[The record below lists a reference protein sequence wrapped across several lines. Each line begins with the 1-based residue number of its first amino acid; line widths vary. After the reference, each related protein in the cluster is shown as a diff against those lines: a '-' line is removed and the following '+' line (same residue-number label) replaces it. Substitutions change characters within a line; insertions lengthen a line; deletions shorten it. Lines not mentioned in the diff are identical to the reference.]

1 MVTAGQPM
9 EFLRQLDLVSP
20 ETLDLPVHLI
30 GCGGIGSFTA
40 LLLSKMGCRHLRL
53 YDPDGIEEHNLP
65 NQLFRLSDVGRL
77 KVEALREIL
86 EEFAGAPVEVH
97 PVEVEAQRMTGVVIS
112 GVDTMLARKAI
123 WQRSIRYRAGVLRYL
138 DARMGAE
145 VARIYT
151 VKPADPD
158 DIRFYEKSLY
168 DDEEAEVL
176 PCTAAAISYS
186 GFAIASLIGNLVKR
200 LVTGE
205 DLPREVLLDLKT
217 LTLLTS
223 SGGRS

>member
-1 MVTAGQPM
+1 MIPAQPM
-9 EFLRQLDLVSP
+9 EFLRQLDLMNP
-20 ETLDLPVHLI
+20 ETLDVPIHLI

-40 LLLSKMGCRHLRL
+40 LVLSKMGVQHLHL

-65 NQLFRLSDVGRL
+65 NQLFRLRDVGRL

-86 EEFAGAPVEVH
+86 EEFAGSPVEVQ
-97 PVEVEAQRMTGVVIS
+97 PIEVETRRLTGIVIS
-112 GVDTMLARKAI
+112 GVDSMQARKAI
-123 WQRSIRYRAGVLRYL
+123 WHRSIRYRAGVIRYL

-145 VARIYT
+145 VARIYAVNPT
-151 VKPADPD
+151 DPG

-168 DDEEAEVL
+168 TDEEAESL

-200 LVTGE
+200 LATGE
-205 DLPREVLLDLKT
+205 DLPCEILLDLKT

-223 SGGRS
+223 AGDRI

>member
-1 MVTAGQPM
+1 MNAGRSM

-20 ETLDLPVHLI
+20 ETLDIPIHLI

-40 LLLSKMGCRHLRL
+40 LVLSKMGVRQLSL

-65 NQLFRLSDVGRL
+65 NQFFRLSDIGRR

-86 EEFAGAPVEVH
+86 REFAGLAI
-97 PVEVEAQRMTGVVIS
+97 EAQPVQVEGQRMAGIVIS
-112 GVDTMLARKAI
+112 GVDTMQARETI
-123 WQRSIRYRAGVLRYL
+123 WRQGIRYRTAILRYI

-151 VKPADPD
+151 VKPTDPG
-158 DIRFYEKSLY
+158 DIRFYEKTLY
-168 DDEEAEVL
+168 HDEEAESL
-176 PCTAAAISYS
+176 PCTAAAIVYS

-200 LVTGE
+200 VATGE
-205 DLPREVLLDLKT
+205 DLPREILFDFKT
-217 LTLLTS
+217 LTLSTS
-223 SGGRS
+223 LGEP

>member
-1 MVTAGQPM
+1 MRPGPPM

-40 LLLSKMGCRHLRL
+40 LVLSKMGVQRLHL

-65 NQLFRLSDVGRL
+65 NQLFRLKDVGRS
-77 KVEALREIL
+77 KVEALQEIL
-86 EEFAGAPVEVH
+86 EEFAGAPVEGL
-97 PVEVEAQRMTGVVIS
+97 PVEVEGRRMTGVVIS
-112 GVDTMLARKAI
+112 GVDSMRARKAI
-123 WQRSIRYRAGVLRYL
+123 WLRSIRYRASVLRYL

-145 VARIYT
+145 VARIYAVNPT
-151 VKPADPD
+151 DPD
-158 DIRFYEKSLY
+158 DIRAYEKSLY
-168 DDEEAEVL
+168 TDEEAEVL

-186 GFAIASLIGNLVKR
+186 GFAIAGLIGNLVKR
-200 LVTGE
+200 LATGE
-205 DLPREVLLDLKT
+205 DLPREILFDLKT

-223 SGGRS
+223 SGERS

>member
-1 MVTAGQPM
+1 MRPDPPM
-9 EFLRQLDLVSP
+9 EFLRQLDLVNP

-40 LLLSKMGCRHLRL
+40 LVLSKMGVQQLHL

-65 NQLFRLSDVGRL
+65 NQLFRLKDVGRP
-77 KVEALREIL
+77 KVDALREIL
-86 EEFAGAPVEVH
+86 EEFAGAPVEGL
-97 PVEVEAQRMTGVVIS
+97 PVEVEARRMTGVVIS
-112 GVDTMLARKAI
+112 GVDTMRARKTI
-123 WQRSIRYRAGVLRYL
+123 WLRSIRYRASVLRYL

-145 VARIYT
+145 VARIYAVNPT
-151 VKPADPD
+151 DPD

-168 DDEEAEVL
+168 NDEEAEVI

-200 LVTGE
+200 LATGE
-205 DLPREVLLDLKT
+205 DLPREILFDLKT
-217 LTLLTS
+217 LTLLTH
-223 SGGRS
+223 SGERH